1 MSHLVEGNTQHGV
14 PSQRQV
20 HHQASVNEAL
30 TMSDIQVTDIE
41 ENKVY
46 C

>member
-1 MSHLVEGNTQHGV
+1 MSHLVEGSTQNGV
-14 PSQRQV
+14 PSQQQV
-20 HHQASVNEAL
+20 YHQASANEAL